1 MAKDYRL
8 IAEDSDIEHVVKNLC
23 GRYGISPNIIEI
35 EKYDGVTKLLD
46 ALGIE
51 FKQPRR
57 ALGVVID
64 TDDSIV
70 SRWEQLHNS
79 ALGGGYTQFP
89 LEPKSEGTIIRSDSD
104 VRPDLGIWLMP
115 NNNLPGM
122 VEDFVEQLIPKQ
134 DSLWPRAQ
142 QVVQEIPETERRFNR
157 IIKAQIHTWL
167 AWQEVPGRP
176 LGQAITKRY
185 FDANAPH
192 AQQFVDW
199 LRRLFEL
206 EAASQQ

>member
-1 MAKDYRL
+1 MPKDFRL
-8 IAEDSDIEHVVKNLC
+8 IAEDSDIEHVVKNVC
-23 GRYGISPNIIEI
+23 GYYGISDKLIEI
-35 EKYDGVTKLLD
+35 ESYKGVDTLLG
-46 ALGIE
+46 ALKVE
-51 FKQPRR
+51 FKQPRLI
-57 ALGVVID
+57 LGIVID
-64 TDDSIV
+64 TDEDIV
-70 SRWEQLHNS
+70 GRWEELRHT
-79 ALGGGYTQFP
+79 ALGSGYKQFP
-89 LEPKSEGTIIRSDSD
+89 PQPDPAGTIVQSKSELL
-104 VRPDLGIWLMP
+104 PKLGIWLMP

-122 VEDFVEQLIPKQ
+122 VEHFVEQLIPKQ